1 MIVAVTGG
9 KGGVGKTT
17 TAHNLAR
24 ELGGVVVD
32 GDLSAG
38 GLPHSSGP
46 TIHDVLAGRVDPLE
60 AVTDHSDVA
69 VLPSGT
75 TLEGARAADLDNFR
89 RTADVLRREYGWAVI
104 DCPPGLARDVGTALD
119 IADLSVIVATS
130 DDAALE
136 SARTTRE
143 LAVKLESPVAAV
155 VLNRANGDSD
165 DLATA
170 LNSSMGAPVVAVPSR
185 LEVSDAK
192 TQGKPLRDAYPESPV
207 VQRFATLANQI
218 VESRDSLD
226 S

>member
-17 TAHNLAR
+17 TAYNLAR
-24 ELGGVVVD
+24 ELDGVVVD

-38 GLPHSSGP
+38 GLAYGSRP
-46 TIHDVLAGRVDPLE
+46 TIHDVLAGRVEPLE

-69 VLPSGT
+69 VLPGGR
-75 TLEGARAADLDNFR
+75 TLEGARAVELDNFR
-89 RTADVLRREYGWAVI
+89 RTADVLRREYGWVVI

-119 IADLSVIVATS
+119 IADLSVIVVTS

-143 LAVKLESPVAAV
+143 LAVKLEAPVAAV
-155 VLNRANGDSD
+155 VLNQAAGDSD

-170 LNSSMGAPVVAVPSR
+170 LNSSMGAPVVAIPNR
-185 LEVSDAK
+185 LELSEAK
-192 TQGKPLRDAYPESPV
+192 AKGDTLRDAYPESPV
-207 VQRFATLANQI
+207 VQRFATLAKQI